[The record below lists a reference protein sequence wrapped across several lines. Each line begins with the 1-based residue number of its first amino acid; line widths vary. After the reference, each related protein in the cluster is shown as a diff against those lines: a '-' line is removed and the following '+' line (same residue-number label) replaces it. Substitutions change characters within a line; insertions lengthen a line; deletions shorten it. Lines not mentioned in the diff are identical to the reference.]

1 MSGFKNSNNGA
12 EIKLARVLEEKS
24 MYKRREAY
32 SEAECGIIKTT
43 EHHRVEVYPG
53 MLDLLGGQGG
63 RFHEAAIR
71 EVVGAIQA
79 VHGVLPPNRAHLLDR
94 PVVPGLER
102 EREREGGDRSSGVTG
117 VAWRQIRRCKRPA
130 TARSSF
136 SEEYD
141 TAGGGEHT
149 AGTGQTG

>member
-53 MLDLLGGQGG
+53 MLDFLGGQGG

-102 EREREGGDRSSGVTG
+102 ERERERRWRSIEWPRDWSSLEADPQMQETG
-117 VAWRQIRRCKRPA
+117 HRKI
-130 TARSSF
+130 
-136 SEEYD
+136 ELL
-141 TAGGGEHT
+141 
-149 AGTGQTG
+149 